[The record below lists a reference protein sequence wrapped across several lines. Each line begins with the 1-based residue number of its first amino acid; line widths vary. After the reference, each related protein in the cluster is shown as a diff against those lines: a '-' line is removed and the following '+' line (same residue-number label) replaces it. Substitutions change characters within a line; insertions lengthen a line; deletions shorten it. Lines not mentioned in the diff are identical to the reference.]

1 MQKHRCGV
9 CKGVLAQIKPVPRGR
24 AAGKA
29 ENEYQIFVRE
39 NMKKIREENPGSPQK
54 DIMGL
59 VGKRYQEYKA
69 SKMAKAPGEKVDAKE
84 DISDDGEVEIVSRTL
99 NFLDLTTP

>member
-69 SKMAKAPGEKVDAKE
+69 SKMAKAPGERWMRRK
-84 DISDDGEVEIVSRTL
+84 IYLMMGRWRSFRGRLI
-99 NFLDLTTP
+99 FWI